1 MRNQEIDNKILEA
14 WQEFNQLYP
23 DEEAALLAL
32 YRLTEKGS
40 SYKLDD
46 KFVCPDCKSVEVELI
61 KNSRV
66 LKCHRCNNEVWLT
79 AGTFFAR
86 IRKALPWLAAIWF
99 IDRGL
104 TISSICL
111 EQLTGVTQST
121 AWMIIKKIS
130 LVIETEISESPC
142 CAQVHKFASEIRKR
156 SILTPARQRPVSE
169 LDNSEQDEENLV
181 DIPDL
186 SMRPEIEQSILEHL
200 SRDPIQFDRLC
211 ELVDQ
216 PVPDMVAGITY
227 LVLDDLIKCH
237 SGDRYSLKS
246 NSISPRPKPKSCSN
260 SSTNESVN
268 INQSQS
274 GQSGQSGHLDSLVSQ
289 PTALDKAGLISS
301 ILEFT
306 NHIFHGISWKYLQLY
321 VAIYWVDQDK
331 NRWAPGR
338 LLKACSSS
346 EHISSEQVRAY
357 CSQAPI
363 RLPF

>member
-1 MRNQEIDNKILEA
+1 MRNQEIDSKILEA
-14 WQEFNQLYP
+14 WQEFNRLYP
-23 DEEAALLAL
+23 DEESALLAL
-32 YRLTEKGS
+32 YRLTQKSS

-46 KFVCPDCKSVEVELI
+46 KFICPECKSIEVKLI

-156 SILTPARQRPVSE
+156 SILTPARQRPVTE

-181 DIPDL
+181 DMPDL

-216 PVPDMVAGITY
+216 PVPNIVAALTY

-237 SGDRYSLKS
+237 SGDRFSLKS
-246 NSISPRPKPKSCSN
+246 NSIGPMSKPKSSSN
-260 SSTNESVN
+260 SLINESVN
-268 INQSQS
+268 IDQR
-274 GQSGQSGHLDSLVSQ
+274 QSGHLDSQSRQ
-289 PTALDKAGLISS
+289 PPALDKADLISS

-357 CSQAPI
+357 CSPI
-363 RLPF
+363 PIKLPF